1 MLHPFRRHR
10 SVVIALALVSFG
22 SWVTFRTYSH
32 SQSAALNLDRQAS
45 TSRAAYSNPAKAT
58 ESARAHISE
67 AYGKLPLSFAV
78 NHGQTDER
86 VDFLAR
92 GGHYDLFL
100 TSTEAVL
107 VFSAPKPGSK
117 DRRPNIPDFP
127 KSGSSSP
134 KINSAALRM
143 QIVGANRHA
152 HPIAVEQLP
161 GKSNYFIGKDSQ
173 KWLTGIPTFRKV
185 RYEEVYPGVH
195 LDYHGNQQQLEYDFV
210 LEPGADP
217 QIINV
222 RFEGAKRL
230 RIDAVTGDLTMRVG
244 TDKLR
249 FEKPKIYQE
258 IRGAEK
264 QWIDGRYVIR
274 GKNKIGF
281 QVGAYDEGKPLVID
295 PVLLG
300 YSTYLGGTAE
310 YYGPA
315 IAVDGAGN
323 AYVTGST
330 RSTNF
335 PVTAGAFQSTN
346 HAPYNAFV
354 SKLDPTG
361 STLLYST
368 YLGGSGG
375 GFYNDMGLAIRVD
388 SAGNAYVSGVTN
400 STNFPVTPGA
410 YQTTF
415 GGGGF
420 TGCCFPGD
428 AFITKLNPSGS
439 VLVYSTYL
447 GRSGW
452 DVGAGLAI
460 DSSGNAYV
468 AGQTHSTNFPV
479 TAGAFQTTYRGTSGC
494 GGNTNSGFITKL
506 NASGTALVYSTYLGG
521 SGFDGATSIAVDAS
535 GNAYVTGHAHSPN
548 FPTTIGAFQASPPG
562 PTCPGPAFVTKLNA
576 SGTGLAYSTY
586 LSGTNGYVHGSS
598 IAVDASGNAYV
609 TGYTSSTTFPTTGGA
624 PQTTYGGG
632 AIDAFATKINPAG
645 SALVYSSYLGGNGND
660 HGTSISIDNSGNTYV
675 TGGAESTNFP
685 TTAGSLSSVNSGNRD
700 VFVSQVDP
708 GGSSL
713 LYSTYI
719 GGNGDDYG
727 TGIGLD
733 LVGNVYVSG
742 VTGSVNFPVTVGAFQ
757 TTKGTGSDALVLKL
771 TFASPPLDS
780 DGDGVPDTTD
790 NCPNAANA
798 DQADADG
805 DGIGDACDSAPACAG
820 VAPPTSMV
828 AWYPGDGNAQDIQG
842 GNNGT
847 PQGTLAFPAAKVA
860 QGFGF
865 DSDDDRVVIPH
876 NNNLNVQ
883 APGFTADFWMKGIKN
898 QPQSLATIFE
908 KSHALGSANGWVFQV
923 NSSTGRM
930 QFAIGNGSGFPDV
943 FGVGDVLDGNFHHI
957 AGTWDGST
965 MRLYVD
971 GALQPGATPLSTPV
985 GNTGTVNIGFWHAG
999 PSRFYRGIAD
1009 ELEIFNR
1016 ALSQTEIQALFDA
1029 GSAGKCKLDS
1039 DHDGV
1044 PDANDNCANVS
1055 NPDQADF
1062 DGDGRGDA
1070 CDNCVQTANA
1080 DQADSDGDGVGDAC
1094 DICPSDPNKVYPGT
1108 CGCGV
1113 PDTDT
1118 DGDGTPDCQDACST
1132 DPNKTAPGQCGCGV
1146 ADTDSD
1152 GDGTA
1157 DCNDQCPIDAAK
1169 TAPGACGCGVA
1180 DTDSDGD
1187 GTPNC
1192 FDACPTDPGKTDPG
1206 VCGCGVPDTD
1216 SDSDGVADCIDNCPQ
1231 RANPGQEDADQDGV
1245 GDACDNCPATANAD
1259 QKDGDGD
1266 GVGDACDNCV
1276 TTPNSDQKDTDGDLA
1291 GDVCDNCVTTPNTD
1305 QADADGDG
1313 VGDVCDNCRATPNA
1327 DQLDTDGDGVGDA
1340 CDNCRTAANAD
1351 QADTDGDG
1359 VGDACDNC
1367 RVNSN
1372 ADQAD
1377 SDGDGVGNACDNCSL
1392 ANPNQADTDGDGV
1405 GDTCDNCVT
1414 TTNPDQLDA
1423 DGDGV
1428 GDACDNCRTTANAD
1442 QADADGDGVGNAC
1455 DNCNLANSDQTDT
1468 DHDGVGDACDNCRIT
1483 PNTNQADAD
1492 SDGVGDACDN
1502 CRTTGNPNQAD
1513 ADSDGVGDGCD
1524 NCRVTS
1530 NPNQADADGD
1540 GIGDACDNC
1549 RVTANPNQADA
1560 DGDGVGDACDNCRST
1575 SNPSQIDSDG
1585 DGVGDAC
1592 DNCPTTPN
1600 PDQRDTNGDGLGD
1613 ACTPFQFPQGGQFV
1627 IGDLVNQAGGVTVN
1641 FWGSQWA
1648 KNNPM
1653 SGGPGSNAFKGFE
1666 NGNALPTC
1674 GSTWTSQPGNSSNPP
1689 ATMPQY
1695 MAVIVS
1701 SSITKNGSVI
1711 TGNIQRIIVVKTN
1724 PGYGPNPG
1732 HWGTGQVVAIVCGA
1746 PTLSASVS
1754 YSPLPLAPLSGFEW
1768 LGALGN
1774 PPALAG
1780 RFNWRP

>member
-1 MLHPFRRHR
+1 MNR
-10 SVVIALALVSFG
+10 
-22 SWVTFRTYSH
+22 
-32 SQSAALNLDRQAS
+32 
-45 TSRAAYSNPAKAT
+45 
-58 ESARAHISE
+58 
-67 AYGKLPLSFAV
+67 
-78 NHGQTDER
+78 GQTNRR
-86 VDFLAR
+86 VDFLSR

-107 VFSAPKPGSK
+107 VFSAAKPGSK

-152 HPIAVEQLP
+152 QPIAVEQLP

-173 KWLTGIPTFRKV
+173 KWITGIPTLRKV

-230 RIDAVTGDLTMRVG
+230 RIDAFTGDLTMTVG
-244 TDKLR
+244 NEKLR

-258 IRGAEK
+258 IPGAEK

-281 QVGAYDEGKPLVID
+281 EVGAYDEGKPLVID

-388 SAGNAYVSGVTN
+388 PAGNAYVSGVTN

-439 VLVYSTYL
+439 SLVYSTYL

-452 DVGAGLAI
+452 EVGRGIAI
-460 DSSGNAYV
+460 DASGNAYV
-468 AGQTHSTNFPV
+468 AGTTHSTNFPV
-479 TAGAFQTTYRGTSGC
+479 TPGAFQPTFRGTSGC
-494 GGNTNSGFITKL
+494 GGNTNSAFITKL
-506 NASGTALVYSTYLGG
+506 NPSGTGLVYSTYLGG
-521 SGFDGATSIAVDAS
+521 SGFDGASSIAVDTAGS
-535 GNAYVTGHAHSPN
+535 AYVTGHAYSPN
-548 FPTTIGAFQASPPG
+548 FPTTAGAFQASPPG
-562 PTCPGPAFVTKLNA
+562 PTCPGPAFVSKLNA

-586 LSGTNGYVHGSS
+586 LSGTNGYAEGNS
-598 IAVDASGNAYV
+598 IAVNAAGNAYV
-609 TGYTSSTTFPTTGGA
+609 TGYTNSTTFPTTAGA
-624 PQTTYGGG
+624 VQTTYGGG
-632 AIDAFATKINPAG
+632 GRDAFITKLNTTG
-645 SALVYSSYLGGNGND
+645 SGLVYSSYLGGNGFD
-660 HGTSISIDNSGNTYV
+660 HGIGVSIDSSGNAYV
-675 TGGAESTNFP
+675 TGGADSPNFP
-685 TTAGSLSSVNSGNRD
+685 TTGGSLSSVNAGSQD
-700 VFVSQVDP
+700 VFVSQVDA
-708 GGSSL
+708 GGTSL

-719 GGNGDDYG
+719 GGSGDDYG

-757 TTKGTGSDALVLKL
+757 TTKGTGNDALVLKL
-771 TFASPPLDS
+771 TLASPPLDG
-780 DGDGVPDTTD
+780 DADGVPDTTD

-798 DQADADG
+798 DQADADS
-805 DGIGDACDSAPACAG
+805 DLIGDACDNCAQTSNPDQADGDSDGAGDACDTCVNAWISR
-820 VAPPTSMV
+820 ASM
-828 AWYPGDGNAQDIQG
+828 
-842 GNNGT
+842 
-847 PQGTLAFPAAKVA
+847 PQGL
-860 QGFGF
+860 
-865 DSDDDRVVIPH
+865 
-876 NNNLNVQ
+876 
-883 APGFTADFWMKGIKN
+883 
-898 QPQSLATIFE
+898 
-908 KSHALGSANGWVFQV
+908 SHAKASGV
-923 NSSTGRM
+923 
-930 QFAIGNGSGFPDV
+930 IGG
-943 FGVGDVLDGNFHHI
+943 
-957 AGTWDGST
+957 
-965 MRLYVD
+965 RLYVAGGSPPAGFTTNAVYEYNPQTD
-971 GALQPGATPLSTPV
+971 SWATKAPIPTSRSMAGSGVIAGKLYVVGGWINGDSNTSTNALQAYDPVSNAWTTLASAPTVRGQVATAVVGGKLYVTGGRASCCVVQYANLEIYDPVSNTWSTGAPIPQSSEGPA
-985 GNTGTVNIGFWHAG
+985 GAEIGG
-999 PSRFYRGIAD
+999 RFYVVGGYDRPANVMVQSLQIYNPATNTWSTGAPIPTPRSDPVA
-1009 ELEIFNR
+1009 IFSNG
-1016 ALSQTEIQALFDA
+1016 LLHVI
-1029 GSAGKCKLDS
+1029 GGYNSAGAINTHEVYNPSSNQWSSAAPLLTARAFFTGGAIGSQILVTGGQNNSTVAIFSTEAYTDSCDS
-1039 DHDGV
+1039 DGDGV

-1055 NPDQADF
+1055 NADQADF

-1094 DICPSDPNKVYPGT
+1094 DICPSDPNKAYPGT

-1152 GDGTA
+1152 GDGT
-1157 DCNDQCPIDAAK
+1157 
-1169 TAPGACGCGVA
+1169 
-1180 DTDSDGD
+1180 
-1187 GTPNC
+1187 PNC
-1192 FDACPTDPGKTDPG
+1192 FDACPTDPGKTAPG

-1216 SDSDGVADCIDNCPQ
+1216 TDSDGKPDCVDNCPTT
-1231 RANPGQEDADQDGV
+1231 ANPDQLDAHSDGV
-1245 GDACDNCPATANAD
+1245 GDACDNCPTTANAD

-1266 GVGDACDNCV
+1266 GVGDVCDNCAV
-1276 TTPNSDQKDTDGDLA
+1276 TANTDQKDTDGDLV

-1313 VGDVCDNCRATPNA
+1313 VGDVCDNCRTTANA

-1340 CDNCRTAANAD
+1340 CDNCRTTANAD

-1392 ANPNQADTDGDGV
+1392 ANANQADTDGDGV

-1414 TTNPDQLDA
+1414 TTNPEQFDA

-1468 DHDGVGDACDNCRIT
+1468 DHDGVGDACDNCDRT
-1483 PNTNQADAD
+1483 P
-1492 SDGVGDACDN
+1492 
-1502 CRTTGNPNQAD
+1502 
-1513 ADSDGVGDGCD
+1513 
-1524 NCRVTS
+1524 
-1530 NPNQADADGD
+1530 
-1540 GIGDACDNC
+1540 
-1549 RVTANPNQADA
+1549 NPNQADA
-1560 DGDGVGDACDNCRST
+1560 DGDGVGDACDNCRAT
-1575 SNPSQIDSDG
+1575 ANPDQADADG

-1592 DNCPTTPN
+1592 DNCRVTANSDQRDTDQDGVGDVCDNCVLTPNTNQADADGDGVGDVCDNCRSTPNPEQIDADNDGVGDRCDNCSTTPN
-1600 PDQRDTNGDGLGD
+1600 PDQRDTNGDGVGD
-1613 ACTPFQFPQGGQFV
+1613 ACTPFQFPQTGHFV
-1627 IGDLVNQAGGVTVN
+1627 IGDLVNMAGGVTVN

-1648 KNNPM
+1648 KNNSM
-1653 SGGPGSNAFKGFE
+1653 SGGPGPNAFKGFE

-1689 ATMPQY
+1689 ATIPQY

-1701 SSITKNGSVI
+1701 SSITQNGSVI
-1711 TGNIQRIIVVKTN
+1711 SGDIQRIIVVKTN

-1732 HWGTGQVVAIVCGA
+1732 HAGTGQVVAIICGA

-1754 YSPLPLAPLSGFEW
+1754 YSPIPLASLSGFEW

-1774 PPALAG
+1774 PPSLAG